1 MTGPSGP
8 LSGGQSPSGPLSG
21 GQGALRIAVA
31 GKGGAGKTT
40 LSSTLAR
47 LMARRGHQVMVID
60 GDSNPNVAVALG
72 VDRQTAGA
80 LVPLP
85 TGLVSRKLNGAT
97 ALIDPVPDVM
107 ARFGTTGPDGVQ
119 VVLMAMP
126 AHADEGCLCS
136 AHATV
141 SGMLADVSAT
151 DNLVAI
157 LDLEA
162 SPEHLS
168 RGTTRHVD
176 ALLLVVEPYYR
187 SYETARR
194 MAALAA
200 ELPIS
205 RVAVIANKLRSPED
219 AQAIA
224 EFCDRYDLNLDGELP
239 FGTEVL
245 DADRDGVPLLDYD
258 PSGPVVAAVS
268 KVADRLEALK
278 A

>member
-1 MTGPSGP
+1 LTGPSGP

-47 LMARRGHQVMVID
+47 LMARRGHPVMVID

-141 SGMLADVSAT
+141 SALLADIEALPNTIS
-151 DNLVAI
+151 I

>member
-1 MTGPSGP
+1 MS
-8 LSGGQSPSGPLSG
+8 S
-21 GQGALRIAVA
+21 LRIAVA

-40 LSSTLAR
+40 LAATLAR
-47 LMARRGHQVMVID
+47 LLARRGREVLVID

-72 VDRQTAGA
+72 LDRDRADT
-80 LVPLP
+80 LEPLP
-85 TGLVSRKLNGAT
+85 TTLVSRRLNQKVALVEPVEAVLERHGAN
-97 ALIDPVPDVM
+97 A
-107 ARFGTTGPDGVQ
+107 PDGVR

-141 SGMLADVSAT
+141 SALLNDVGSDDGM
-151 DNLVAI
+151 VAV

-168 RGTTRHVD
+168 RGTTRNVD

-200 ELPIS
+200 ELPIGK
-205 RVAVIANKLRSPED
+205 VAVVANKLRSPED

-224 EFCDRYDLNLDGELP
+224 EYCGRHELSLDAELP
-239 FGTEVL
+239 WSTEVL
-245 DADRDGVPLLDYD
+245 DADRAGVPVLDFD
-258 PSGPVVAAVS
+258 PGGPFVATAT
-268 KVADRLEALK
+268 KLADRLESLK
-278 A
+278 RDS